1 MKSCKFLFAIAFA
14 LIFGC
19 QLVNAQSKGVVYIF
33 GLSDSTR
40 DSIVYVTDVQR
51 IDMANIQKQTKFLL
65 DRADYAQ
72 QLKDYFANRLNDNK
86 RINVVYVCKNEKAA
100 KKKGKMEEGV
110 YYNVPERVAVS
121 VFNASREFC
130 KGEFPMG
137 QFGHVEILSNVLFD
151 KKTTDE
157 PTGTC
162 YQDTFLHG
170 SE

>member
-14 LIFGC
+14 LFFGC

-100 KKKGKMEEGV
+100 KKKVRRNYLEEGAIV
-110 YYNVPERVAVS
+110 QQLASSDFTFVPIVGVS
-121 VFNASREFC
+121 DNSA
-130 KGEFPMG
+130 
-137 QFGHVEILSNVLFD
+137 
-151 KKTTDE
+151 
-157 PTGTC
+157 
-162 YQDTFLHG
+162 DTVT
-170 SE
+170 E

>member
-86 RINVVYVCKNEKAA
+86 RINVVYVCKNERLQKRNFRKCVATIL
-100 KKKGKMEEGV
+100 KK
-110 YYNVPERVAVS
+110 VP
-121 VFNASREFC
+121 
-130 KGEFPMG
+130 
-137 QFGHVEILSNVLFD
+137 
-151 KKTTDE
+151 
-157 PTGTC
+157 
-162 YQDTFLHG
+162 
-170 SE
+170 

>member
-14 LIFGC
+14 LFFGC

-40 DSIVYVTDVQR
+40 DSIVYVTGVQR
-51 IDMANIQKQTKFLL
+51 IDMANIQKQTKSLL

-100 KKKGKMEEGV
+100 KKKLQKVRRNYLEEGAIV
-110 YYNVPERVAVS
+110 QQLASSDFTFVPIVGVS
-121 VFNASREFC
+121 DNSA
-130 KGEFPMG
+130 
-137 QFGHVEILSNVLFD
+137 
-151 KKTTDE
+151 
-157 PTGTC
+157 
-162 YQDTFLHG
+162 DTVT
-170 SE
+170 E

>member
-40 DSIVYVTDVQR
+40 DSIVYVTGVQR

-86 RINVVYVCKNEKAA
+86 RINVVYVCKNEMAA
-100 KKKGKMEEGV
+100 KKKLQKVRRNYLEEGAIV
-110 YYNVPERVAVS
+110 QQLASSDFTFVPIVGVS
-121 VFNASREFC
+121 DNSA
-130 KGEFPMG
+130 
-137 QFGHVEILSNVLFD
+137 
-151 KKTTDE
+151 
-157 PTGTC
+157 
-162 YQDTFLHG
+162 DTVT
-170 SE
+170 E

>member
-1 MKSCKFLFAIAFA
+1 MKKRITFATSQKMRLKKMKSCKFLFAIAFA

-72 QLKDYFANRLNDNK
+72 QLKDLRTA
-86 RINVVYVCKNEKAA
+86 
-100 KKKGKMEEGV
+100 
-110 YYNVPERVAVS
+110 
-121 VFNASREFC
+121 
-130 KGEFPMG
+130 
-137 QFGHVEILSNVLFD
+137 
-151 KKTTDE
+151 
-157 PTGTC
+157 
-162 YQDTFLHG
+162 
-170 SE
+170 